1 MSETLLIPSTLLSDA
16 DRAIENSFATC
27 FVWVWCMVSYLLL
40 EHTLQ
45 TFENSVLRKIL
56 RYKKDE
62 VISLGYYITRSFVI
76 STCNFILLVQW
87 KQEDY
92 GGLVVW
98 LG

>member
-1 MSETLLIPSTLLSDA
+1 
-16 DRAIENSFATC
+16 
-27 FVWVWCMVSYLLL
+27 MVSYLLL

-76 STCNFILLVQW
+76 STCNFILLVQ
-87 KQEDY
+87 
-92 GGLVVW
+92 
-98 LG
+98 